1 MNDALQLVDSQSI
14 LNNQRSQHVKKK
26 PIWMS
31 DYEIIGI
38 DQSADSLI
46 YFALFSYF
54 VYVTFKD
61 VIK

>member
-1 MNDALQLVDSQSI
+1 
-14 LNNQRSQHVKKK
+14 
-26 PIWMS
+26 MS

-54 VYVTFKD
+54 VHVTFKD